1 MIVLSQT
8 VFFNYFFIVLYY
20 KAFQSVNIKRTKG
33 KECLFLVQYRV
44 CSTVSNFLSE
54 LSVFA
59 IKKRH
64 FPFFRYHRLVVYE
77 FSHLVSRK
85 NTHKIVIY
93 VRVINIFK
101 SFFYLKVTN
110 SPTHFF
116 LLNKFYV
123 FCCFFL
129 CFFNNAVSNFRFR
142 TFFTFLFLG
151 PICVVRFT
159 VTFRGKFHLLTLSY
173 LAKIDCPLGSLT
185 RCGVTLLLNTI
196 FRLGI

>member
-1 MIVLSQT
+1 MLIVLSQT
-8 VFFNYFFIVLYY
+8 VFFNYFFFVLYY
-20 KAFQSVNIKRTKG
+20 KAFQSINIKRTKG

-85 NTHKIVIY
+85 NIHKIVIY

-142 TFFTFLFLG
+142 TFFTFLFLILDVPRRYSSG
-151 PICVVRFT
+151 TCFISSSTSFFPIYEFIALPPTPSVF
-159 VTFRGKFHLLTLSY
+159 
-173 LAKIDCPLGSLT
+173 
-185 RCGVTLLLNTI
+185 
-196 FRLGI
+196 

>member
-1 MIVLSQT
+1 MLIVLSQT

-20 KAFQSVNIKRTKG
+20 KAFQSINIKRIKG

-85 NTHKIVIY
+85 STHKIAIY

-101 SFFYLKVTN
+101 SFFYLSSIIPPLIFSCET
-110 SPTHFF
+110 SSTFSAAFF
-116 LLNKFYV
+116 SASFTTQL
-123 FCCFFL
+123 
-129 CFFNNAVSNFRFR
+129 ATSDSEA
-142 TFFTFLFLG
+142 FFTFLFLILDVPRRYSSG
-151 PICVVRFT
+151 ACFISSSTSFFPVSEFIA
-159 VTFRGKFHLLTLSY
+159 
-173 LAKIDCPLGSLT
+173 LAPTPSL
-185 RCGVTLLLNTI
+185 
-196 FRLGI
+196 F